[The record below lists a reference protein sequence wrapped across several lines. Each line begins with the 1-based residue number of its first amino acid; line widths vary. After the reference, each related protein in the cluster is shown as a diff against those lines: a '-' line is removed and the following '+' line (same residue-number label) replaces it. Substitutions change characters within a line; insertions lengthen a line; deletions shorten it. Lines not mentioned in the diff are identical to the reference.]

1 MMNPHKKLP
10 RIVILK
16 CRKIKG
22 KEKCVSTRNHSL
34 RLQLLLF
41 LLFLLLMML
50 ILLLLLLLLLWPCL
64 LLLITL
70 YLVVINECCS
80 EAHGAH
86 VELVWWDGVVGW
98 MGFAQ
103 SFSCQLLVLDWT
115 GLEFDKRISH
125 QKIGRVYFAGL
136 IRQIVTYL
144 LD

>member
-1 MMNPHKKLP
+1 MN
-10 RIVILK
+10 VILM
-16 CRKIKG
+16 
-22 KEKCVSTRNHSL
+22 
-34 RLQLLLF
+34 RLLKLI
-41 LLFLLLMML
+41 

-115 GLEFDKRISH
+115 GLEFDKRIV
-125 QKIGRVYFAGL
+125 QLGL
-136 IRQIVTYL
+136 GL
-144 LD
+144 S